1 MTSRGIWLVSALFGY
16 AAVLIVLFGVPWL
29 RESDAL
35 WRLAHGVLYGAF
47 AAVLLGALARGAPN
61 AGPAT
66 WRSVTLALAAIAA
79 GAGVWLTQRLQSA
92 AFDAWM
98 AALLGIAVAVMLPR
112 WLPDSITRYWLAIE
126 RRAPREP

>member
-29 RESDAL
+29 RESNAL
-35 WRLAHGVLYGAF
+35 WHLAHGVLYGAF

-66 WRSVTLALAAIAA
+66 WRSATLALAAAAA
-79 GAGVWLTQRLQSA
+79 GAGVWMTQRLQSA

-112 WLPDSITRYWLAIE
+112 WLPDPITRHWLAID
-126 RRAPREP
+126 RRQSHEP